1 MVYVNHEIV
10 FFFVY
15 FYLYTFQ
22 LYIYTI
28 KKYNST
34 MEDKI
39 KGRTGNLG
47 NKETMSFNLKRLLDS
62 KRMNPHQFADTMG
75 FKYTTVMNWI
85 KANSYP
91 RIDKIELMARY
102 FGVDKSD
109 LVEEYNPIKE
119 KQSTTK
125 QILDNVFS
133 KLETN
138 RQDKVVSYAQSELD
152 EQNKENLV
160 QLFPYN
166 VKEKLSAGT
175 GYGYFDDG
183 NYDTVYYDEEY
194 DYDYASWIFGDSM
207 LPDYPNGDV
216 ALIKACPFEYD
227 GCVYAVDW
235 DGQSYIK
242 KVYKEEKGLRLV
254 STNEKYSDK
263 FAPYSEE
270 PRIIGKV
277 VASFTPLEK

>member
-1 MVYVNHEIV
+1 
-10 FFFVY
+10 
-15 FYLYTFQ
+15 
-22 LYIYTI
+22 
-28 KKYNST
+28 
-34 MEDKI
+34 MENKI

-109 LVEEYNPIKE
+109 LVEEYDPIKE

-125 QILDNVFS
+125 QILDDVFG
-133 KLETN
+133 KLESR
-138 RQDKVVSYAQSELD
+138 RQEKVLDFAQAELTD
-152 EQNKENLV
+152 QNKENTIK
-160 QLFPYN
+160 LFPYN
-166 VKEKLSAGT
+166 VQEKLSAGT
-175 GYGYFDDG
+175 GYDYDG
-183 NYDTVYYDEEY
+183 NGSYDVAYSDKEI
-194 DYDYASWIFGDSM
+194 DYDFASWVFGDSM

-216 ALIKACPFEYD
+216 ALIKVCPFDYD
-227 GCVYAVDW
+227 GDVYAVDW

-242 KVYKEEKGLRLV
+242 KVYKEEDGLRLV
-254 STNEKYSDK
+254 STNEKYADK
-263 FAPYSEE
+263 FAAFTEE

-277 VASFTPLEK
+277 VGSFTPIEK

>member
-1 MVYVNHEIV
+1 
-10 FFFVY
+10 
-15 FYLYTFQ
+15 
-22 LYIYTI
+22 
-28 KKYNST
+28 
-34 MEDKI
+34 MENKI

-125 QILDNVFS
+125 QILDDVFG
-133 KLETN
+133 KLESR
-138 RQDKVVSYAQSELD
+138 RQEKVLDFAQAELTD
-152 EQNKENLV
+152 QNKENTIK
-160 QLFPYN
+160 LFPYN
-166 VKEKLSAGT
+166 VQEKLSAGT
-175 GYGYFDDG
+175 GYDYDG
-183 NYDTVYYDEEY
+183 NGSYDVAYSDKEI
-194 DYDYASWIFGDSM
+194 DYDFASWVFGDSM

-216 ALIKACPFEYD
+216 ALIKVCPFDYD
-227 GCVYAVDW
+227 GDVYAVDW

-242 KVYKEEKGLRLV
+242 KVYKESDGLRLV
-254 STNEKYSDK
+254 STNEKYADK
-263 FAPYSEE
+263 FAAFSEE

-277 VASFTPLEK
+277 VGSFTPIEK

>member
-1 MVYVNHEIV
+1 
-10 FFFVY
+10 
-15 FYLYTFQ
+15 
-22 LYIYTI
+22 
-28 KKYNST
+28 
-34 MEDKI
+34 MENKI

-138 RQDKVVSYAQSELD
+138 RQDKVVSYAQSELE

-166 VKEKLSAGT
+166 VQEKLSAGT
-175 GYGYFDDG
+175 GY
-183 NYDTVYYDEEY
+183 
-194 DYDYASWIFGDSM
+194 
-207 LPDYPNGDV
+207 
-216 ALIKACPFEYD
+216 
-227 GCVYAVDW
+227 
-235 DGQSYIK
+235 
-242 KVYKEEKGLRLV
+242 
-254 STNEKYSDK
+254 
-263 FAPYSEE
+263 
-270 PRIIGKV
+270 
-277 VASFTPLEK
+277 

>member
-1 MVYVNHEIV
+1 M
-10 FFFVY
+10 FA
-15 FYLYTFQ
+15 
-22 LYIYTI
+22 
-28 KKYNST
+28 K
-34 MEDKI
+34 
-39 KGRTGNLG
+39 
-47 NKETMSFNLKRLLDS
+47 NLKNLRLQHNMEQIDLAYRLGRKS
-62 KRMNPHQFADTMG
+62 SSSISEWESG
-75 FKYTTVMNWI
+75 KYTP
-85 KANSYP
+85 KAGILSDIAEIFNVS
-91 RIDKIELMARY
+91 L
-102 FGVDKSD
+102 SD
-109 LVEEYNPIKE
+109 LME
-119 KQSTTK
+119 KDLSETTQTKSSTKT
-125 QILDNVFS
+125 ILDNIFN
-133 KLETN
+133 KLEKP
-138 RQDKVVSYAQSELD
+138 RQEIVINTAKEQLE
-152 EQNKENLV
+152 EQNKEKLV

-166 VKEKLSAGT
+166 VQEKLSAGT

-183 NYDTVYYDEEY
+183 NYDTVYFDKQY
-194 DYDYASWIFGDSM
+194 DYDFASWIFGDSM

>member
-1 MVYVNHEIV
+1 MENLLKTKRLEKRLTLEQVGKLVGV
-10 FFFVY
+10 G
-15 FYLYTFQ
+15 
-22 LYIYTI
+22 
-28 KKYNST
+28 KST
-34 MEDKI
+34 VRKWENGMIENMGRDKI
-39 KGRTGNLG
+39 VALSKALDISPLDILG
-47 NKETMSFNLKRLLDS
+47 
-62 KRMNPHQFADTMG
+62 
-75 FKYTTVMNWI
+75 
-85 KANSYP
+85 
-91 RIDKIELMARY
+91 IDKPQE
-102 FGVDKSD
+102 
-109 LVEEYNPIKE
+109 
-119 KQSTTK
+119 STTK

-133 KLETN
+133 KLETE

-166 VKEKLSAGT
+166 VQEKLSAGT

>member
-1 MVYVNHEIV
+1 MK
-10 FFFVY
+10 
-15 FYLYTFQ
+15 T
-22 LYIYTI
+22 
-28 KKYNST
+28 K
-34 MEDKI
+34 D
-39 KGRTGNLG
+39 LG
-47 NKETMSFNLKRLLDS
+47 NKRIMSENIKRHLSQRGLNVKDFS
-62 KRMNPHQFADTMG
+62 IEMG
-75 FKYTTVMNWI
+75 FKYTTVLDWVNA
-85 KANSYP
+85 KTYP

-102 FGVDKSD
+102 FNVDKSD

-152 EQNKENLV
+152 EQNKEKTIK
-160 QLFPYN
+160 LFPYN

>member
-1 MVYVNHEIV
+1 MNIFSERLKNALSERGMKQTELSERTGISKSSISEWLNGRYEA
-10 FFFVY
+10 
-15 FYLYTFQ
+15 
-22 LYIYTI
+22 
-28 KKYNST
+28 KA
-34 MEDKI
+34 DKI
-39 KGRTGNLG
+39 VLIAKALNVNESYLIG
-47 NKETMSFNLKRLLDS
+47 LDVP
-62 KRMNPHQFADTMG
+62 MENEA
-75 FKYTTVMNWI
+75 
-85 KANSYP
+85 
-91 RIDKIELMARY
+91 E
-102 FGVDKSD
+102 
-109 LVEEYNPIKE
+109 
-119 KQSTTK
+119 QSSTK
-125 QILDNVFS
+125 TILDNIFN
-133 KLETN
+133 KLEKP
-138 RQDKVVSYAQSELD
+138 RQEIVINTAQEQLD

-175 GYGYFDDG
+175 GYEYFDDG

-194 DYDYASWIFGDSM
+194 DYDFASWIFGDSM

-216 ALIKACPFEYD
+216 ALIKDCPFEYD

>member
-1 MVYVNHEIV
+1 
-10 FFFVY
+10 
-15 FYLYTFQ
+15 
-22 LYIYTI
+22 
-28 KKYNST
+28 

-125 QILDNVFS
+125 QILDDVFG
-133 KLETN
+133 KLESR
-138 RQDKVVSYAQSELD
+138 RQEKVLDFAQAELTD
-152 EQNKENLV
+152 QNKENTIK
-160 QLFPYN
+160 LFPYN
-166 VKEKLSAGT
+166 VQEKLSAGT
-175 GYGYFDDG
+175 GYDYDG
-183 NYDTVYYDEEY
+183 NGSYDVAYSDKEI
-194 DYDYASWIFGDSM
+194 DYDFASWVFGDSM

-216 ALIKACPFEYD
+216 ALIKVCPFDYD
-227 GCVYAVDW
+227 GDVYAVDW

-242 KVYKEEKGLRLV
+242 KVYKEEDGLRLV
-254 STNEKYSDK
+254 STNEKYADK
-263 FAPYSEE
+263 FAAFTEE

-277 VASFTPLEK
+277 VGSFTPIEK

>member
-1 MVYVNHEIV
+1 MNIFSERLKNALSERGMKQTELSERTGISKSSISEWLNGRYEA
-10 FFFVY
+10 
-15 FYLYTFQ
+15 
-22 LYIYTI
+22 
-28 KKYNST
+28 KA
-34 MEDKI
+34 DKI
-39 KGRTGNLG
+39 VLIAKALNVNESYLIG
-47 NKETMSFNLKRLLDS
+47 LDVP
-62 KRMNPHQFADTMG
+62 MEN
-75 FKYTTVMNWI
+75 
-85 KANSYP
+85 
-91 RIDKIELMARY
+91 E
-102 FGVDKSD
+102 
-109 LVEEYNPIKE
+109 VE
-119 KQSTTK
+119 QSTTK
-125 QILDNVFS
+125 TILDNIFN
-133 KLETN
+133 KLEKP
-138 RQDKVVSYAQSELD
+138 RQEIVINTAQEQLD
-152 EQNKENLV
+152 EQNKEKTIK
-160 QLFPYN
+160 LFPYN

>member
-1 MVYVNHEIV
+1 MENLLKTKRLEKRLTLEQVGEIV
-10 FFFVY
+10 GVG
-15 FYLYTFQ
+15 
-22 LYIYTI
+22 
-28 KKYNST
+28 KST
-34 MEDKI
+34 VRKWENGMIENMGRDKI
-39 KGRTGNLG
+39 VALSKALDISPLDILG
-47 NKETMSFNLKRLLDS
+47 
-62 KRMNPHQFADTMG
+62 
-75 FKYTTVMNWI
+75 
-85 KANSYP
+85 
-91 RIDKIELMARY
+91 IDKPQE
-102 FGVDKSD
+102 
-109 LVEEYNPIKE
+109 
-119 KQSTTK
+119 STTK

-138 RQDKVVSYAQSELD
+138 RQDKVVSYAQSELE
-152 EQNKENLV
+152 EQNKEKLV

-166 VKEKLSAGT
+166 VQEKLSAGT

-183 NYDTVYYDEEY
+183 NSDTVYYDKQY
-194 DYDYASWIFGDSM
+194 DYDFASWIFGDSM

-263 FAPYSEE
+263 FAPFTEE

>member
-1 MVYVNHEIV
+1 
-10 FFFVY
+10 
-15 FYLYTFQ
+15 
-22 LYIYTI
+22 
-28 KKYNST
+28 

-125 QILDNVFS
+125 QILDRVFA
-133 KLETN
+133 KLESE
-138 RQDKVVSYAQSELD
+138 RQEKVVSYAEAQLRD
-152 EQNKENLV
+152 QNSNNTI
-160 QLFPYN
+160 QLFPYQ
-166 VKEKLSAGT
+166 VQEKLSAGT
-175 GYGYFDDG
+175 GYAYEE
-183 NYDTVYYDEEY
+183 NAVYEIVFSDKEI
-194 DYDYASWIFGDSM
+194 DYDFASRINGDSM
-207 LPDYPNGDV
+207 EPDYHDRDV
-216 ALIKACPFEYD
+216 ALIKESPFDYD

-242 KVYKEEKGLRLV
+242 KVYREEEGFRLV
-254 STNEKYSDK
+254 STNEKYADK
-263 FAPYSEE
+263 FAAFTEE

-277 VASFTPLEK
+277 VGSFTPIEK

>member
-1 MVYVNHEIV
+1 MRTNKEIV
-10 FFFVY
+10 NI
-15 FYLYTFQ
+15 L
-22 LYIYTI
+22 
-28 KKYNST
+28 KEEK
-34 MEDKI
+34 DKQGLSI
-39 KGRTGNLG
+39 
-47 NKETMSFNLKRLLDS
+47 S
-62 KRMNPHQFADTMG
+62 
-75 FKYTTVMNWI
+75 
-85 KANSYP
+85 
-91 RIDKIELMARY
+91 ELARRVNMAKSAVSRY
-102 FGVDKSD
+102 FNYTREFPLNRADDFARVLNITPEYLLGVNENKKD
-109 LVEEYNPIKE
+109 N
-119 KQSTTK
+119 STTK
-125 QILDNVFS
+125 QILDNVFY

-138 RQDKVVSYAQSELD
+138 RQDKVVSYAQSELE

-160 QLFPYN
+160 QLFSYN
-166 VKEKLSAGT
+166 VQEKLSAGT

-183 NYDTVYYDEEY
+183 NYDTVYYNEQY
-194 DYDYASWIFGDSM
+194 DYDFASWVFGDSM

-263 FAPYSEE
+263 FAPFTEE

>member
-1 MVYVNHEIV
+1 MENLLKTKRLEKRLTLEQVGEIV
-10 FFFVY
+10 GVG
-15 FYLYTFQ
+15 
-22 LYIYTI
+22 
-28 KKYNST
+28 KST
-34 MEDKI
+34 VRKWENGMIENMGRDKI
-39 KGRTGNLG
+39 VALSKALDISPLDILG
-47 NKETMSFNLKRLLDS
+47 
-62 KRMNPHQFADTMG
+62 
-75 FKYTTVMNWI
+75 
-85 KANSYP
+85 
-91 RIDKIELMARY
+91 IDKPQE
-102 FGVDKSD
+102 
-109 LVEEYNPIKE
+109 
-119 KQSTTK
+119 STTK

-166 VKEKLSAGT
+166 VQEKLSAGT

-183 NYDTVYYDEEY
+183 NYDTVYYNEQY
-194 DYDYASWIFGDSM
+194 DYDFASWIFGDSM

-242 KVYKEEKGLRLV
+242 KVYKEENGLRLV

-263 FAPYSEE
+263 FAPFTEE

-277 VASFTPLEK
+277 VASFTPLEKWIIKT